1 LSSGTVKILIGYAS
15 YTLGGTGDVGFSTQN
30 LSQPVDFVQDTDAIS
45 TVEVG
50 SGLPQNTDV
59 TLGIDGEIVPIN
71 GPTPDPGDPSLVEP
85 IPDGEYEPINVNDFE
100 NTIQPGQDTVI
111 TL

>member
-1 LSSGTVKILIGYAS
+1 MSLGCYPFLPAILGAAPNWGEDAVTPYETFDLPTSSGFGSGSYVQIGVLSSGTVKILIGYAS

-50 SGLPQNTDV
+50 SGFLK
-59 TLGIDGEIVPIN
+59 
-71 GPTPDPGDPSLVEP
+71 
-85 IPDGEYEPINVNDFE
+85 
-100 NTIQPGQDTVI
+100 IQM
-111 TL
+111 LL